1 MKKTLLIAA
10 AALVAGV
17 ISSDAQVYSANIVG
31 YVNVACPAGRVGIGF
46 KSIG

>member
-17 ISSDAQVYSANIVG
+17 ISSEAQVYSANIVG
-31 YVNVACPAGRVGIGF
+31 YVNVVMPAGALVLT
-46 KSIG
+46 